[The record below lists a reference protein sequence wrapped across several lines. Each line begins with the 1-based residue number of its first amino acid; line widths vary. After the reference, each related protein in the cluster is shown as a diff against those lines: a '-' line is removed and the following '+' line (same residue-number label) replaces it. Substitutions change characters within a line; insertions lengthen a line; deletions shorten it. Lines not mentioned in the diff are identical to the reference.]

1 MLSSLWLRLFAILV
15 TLTLGFQIVCC
26 TPADPQEDANPSTT
40 SSAQSSTSSR
50 EDSSTQSTTS
60 SKNETSSQEE
70 TSSQGTTSSQNSS
83 STQSTTSSQNSS
95 STQSTTSSQSA
106 SSNQGTSSSSH
117 THSYSSTTVEP
128 TCTTEGYHLQ
138 VCACGSQVKTP
149 IAATGHFW
157 GEWTVLA
164 QPTLEYTG
172 LKEHTCA
179 ICQATESQELP
190 KLEPAVE
197 APTWEREVLRL
208 VNVERAKNG
217 LAALTYCDAA
227 QPAADVRAVEIDTV
241 FDHTR
246 PDGSTCFTALDQ
258 AGITYFTAGENIAK
272 GHRSPAQVVEAWM
285 NSPGHRANILD
296 PDFTQLVVGVKNY
309 CWVQLFLG

>member
-1 MLSSLWLRLFAILV
+1 MLSFLWLRLSAILV
-15 TLTLGFQIVCC
+15 ALVTCFSMVCC
-26 TPADPQEDANPSTT
+26 SPSIPQEDATPSTT
-40 SSAQSSTSSR
+40 SSSQKPSSSQTDVSSEDDTSTQSSSSS
-50 EDSSTQSTTS
+50 DPSSTQSTP
-60 SKNETSSQEE
+60 
-70 TSSQGTTSSQNSS
+70 SSQNPS
-83 STQSTTSSQNSS
+83 STQSA
-95 STQSTTSSQSA
+95 TSSQS
-106 SSNQGTSSSSH
+106 TSSSSH
-117 THSYSSTTVEP
+117 THSYTSTTVEP
-128 TCTTEGYHLQ
+128 TCTAEGYHLQ

-157 GEWTVLA
+157 GEWTVLS
-164 QPTLEYTG
+164 QPTEEYTG
-172 LKEHTCA
+172 WKERTCA
-179 ICQATESQELP
+179 ICQTKEQQELP

-197 APTWEREVLRL
+197 APTWEEEVLRL

-217 LAALTYCDAA
+217 LPALTYCYAA
-227 QPAADVRAVEIDTV
+227 QPAADVRAVEIATV

-258 AGITYFTAGENIAK
+258 AGITYFTAGENIAS
-272 GHRSPAQVVEAWM
+272 GHRSPAQVVDAWM